1 MYKLPCDE
9 INQKRT
15 PLQQCQAK
23 DNQYNSISCHL
34 ETCTCAPAQYLLC
47 MIALIAMI
55 TATCEIYF
63 ESLIFV
69 CACTFITHIGFFP
82 LPLLHDLHRG
92 LHAAHPDIDVL
103 GGFLGQ
109 RCSLFATAASQWGH

>member
-1 MYKLPCDE
+1 MYKLPRDV
-9 INQKRT
+9 INQKHT

-34 ETCTCAPAQYLLC
+34 ETFTCAPAEYLLC

-55 TATCEIYF
+55 TATCESYS
-63 ESLIFV
+63 ESLICV
-69 CACTFITHIGFFP
+69 CACLFITDIDFYR

-92 LHAAHPDIDVL
+92 LRASHPDID
-103 GGFLGQ
+103 GFF
-109 RCSLFATAASQWGH
+109 LFFF